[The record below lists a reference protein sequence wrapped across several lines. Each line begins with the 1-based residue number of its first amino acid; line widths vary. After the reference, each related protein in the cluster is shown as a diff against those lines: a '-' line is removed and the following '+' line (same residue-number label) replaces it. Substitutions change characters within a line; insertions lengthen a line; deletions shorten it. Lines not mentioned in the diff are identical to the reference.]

1 MSTKAGAARQRGLSL
16 IELIIFMVI
25 MGAAAG
31 GILQLLNLSTRSSA
45 EPLQRK
51 QALMIAASLLEEVEL
66 AHFTY
71 CDPADANADTA
82 TSVAGCASVAE
93 AVGQETVDG
102 VTNSRP
108 YDNVNDYVSKFD
120 EAQEAF
126 LNPGGQL
133 ADAALV
139 AFGGDATP
147 LSGFKAHV
155 RLSPVSTLGPTTPTD
170 LTIPSG
176 ASGASME
183 VLQITVTVSYGSGYG
198 SSVTLDGYRTRYA
211 PGALP

>member
-31 GILQLLNLSTRSSA
+31 GILQLLNLSTRSSV

-82 TSVAGCASVAE
+82 TSAAGCASVAE
-93 AVGQETVDG
+93 AVGPETVAG

-139 AFGGDATP
+139 VFGGATTP
-147 LSGFKAHV
+147 LSGFKA
-155 RLSPVSTLGPTTPTD
+155 RLKLSPVSTLGPTD

-176 ASGASME
+176 ADGALME